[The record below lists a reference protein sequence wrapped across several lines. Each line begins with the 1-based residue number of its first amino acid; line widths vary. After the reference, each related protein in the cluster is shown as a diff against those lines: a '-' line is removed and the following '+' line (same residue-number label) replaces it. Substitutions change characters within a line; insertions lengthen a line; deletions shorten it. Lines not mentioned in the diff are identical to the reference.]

1 METKEK
7 FSVKKRVQS
16 FRHAFNGLGK
26 FFRTEHNAWIH
37 GVAAIIVLIL
47 GWRLHISKTEWLGV
61 CFVIGLVLSAEA
73 FNTCIEK
80 LADMVSPAADDR
92 VKYIK
97 DLAAG
102 AVLMAAITAAITG
115 LIIFVPKIF

>member
-37 GVAAIIVLIL
+37 SVAAIAVLIL
-47 GWRLHISKTEWLGV
+47 GWGMHISKTEWLGV
-61 CFVIGLVLSAEA
+61 CFAIGLVLSAEA
-73 FNTCIEK
+73 FNTCIER

-92 VKYIK
+92 IKYIK

-102 AVLMAAITAAITG
+102 AVLIAAVTAAMIG
-115 LIIFVPKIF
+115 GVIFIPKIF

>member
-7 FSVKKRVQS
+7 FSVKKRGQS
-16 FRHAFNGLGK
+16 FCHAFNGLGK

-37 GVAAIIVLIL
+37 SVAAIAVLIL
-47 GWRLHISKTEWLGV
+47 GWRLHISKTEWLGA
-61 CFVIGLVLSAEA
+61 CFAIGLVLSAEA
-73 FNTCIEK
+73 FNTCIER

-92 VKYIK
+92 IKYIK

-102 AVLMAAITAAITG
+102 AVLIAAITAAIIG
-115 LIIFVPKIF
+115 SIIFIPKIF